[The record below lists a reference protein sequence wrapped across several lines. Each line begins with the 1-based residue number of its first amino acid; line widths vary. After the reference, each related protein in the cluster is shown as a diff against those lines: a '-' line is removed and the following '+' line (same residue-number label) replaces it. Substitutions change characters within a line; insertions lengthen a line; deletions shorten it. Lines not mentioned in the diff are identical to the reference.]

1 MFELVAPVNEISIGE
16 YIVEQA
22 VVAYIRDAA
31 KATGVGFDYL
41 LAKAYQESGFS
52 SYALADTS
60 SAVGMFQFT
69 EETWLAEFRKHGK
82 KYGYGHLAEQIKIT
96 RRGYTYVMDKSVKK
110 TILDLRLD
118 PKVASIM
125 AAEYAKG
132 NKAYLKSVTTRE
144 ITSSDLYMAHFLGP
158 KATAVLIKAEENKD
172 LNKMP
177 AAKLFP
183 DAARANRSVFYK
195 GKNKPYTVGELR
207 NIIENMFLRSVKRF
221 SSLPKEILA
230 SLPEV
235 SLQHYTDTEL
245 VAPMDVVDIKAQS
258 IDAEGYALDDY
269 DVFSNYAYF
278 DYDDFNDYAEG
289 YDIDY
294 KDLASADDG
303 ISRSSARTVP

>member
-1 MFELVAPVNEISIGE
+1 MFELVAPVNEINIGE
-16 YIVEQA
+16 YVVEQA
-22 VVAYIRDAA
+22 VIAYIRDAA
-31 KATGVGFDYL
+31 KATGIGFDYL

-82 KYGYGHLAEQIKIT
+82 KYGYGHLSEQIKIT
-96 RRGYTYVMDKSVKK
+96 RRGYPYVQDQSVKR

-132 NKAYLKSVTTRE
+132 NKAYLKSVTSRE
-144 ITSSDLYMAHFLGP
+144 ITSSDLYTAHFLGP
-158 KATAVLIKAEENKD
+158 KAAAILIKAEENKD
-172 LNKMP
+172 LNKIP

-183 DAARANRSVFYK
+183 EAARANRSVFYK
-195 GKNKPYTVGELR
+195 GKNKPYTVSELR
-207 NIIENMFLRSVKRF
+207 SIIENMFLRGVKRF
-221 SSLPKEILA
+221 SSLPKEILS

-245 VAPMDVVDIKAQS
+245 VAPLTDDY
-258 IDAEGYALDDY
+258 AESPLEKDMGYALDDN
-269 DVFSNYAYF
+269 DLFSNYAYLDYEEF
-278 DYDDFNDYAEG
+278 DDYAEG

-303 ISRSSARTVP
+303 ISRASARTVP